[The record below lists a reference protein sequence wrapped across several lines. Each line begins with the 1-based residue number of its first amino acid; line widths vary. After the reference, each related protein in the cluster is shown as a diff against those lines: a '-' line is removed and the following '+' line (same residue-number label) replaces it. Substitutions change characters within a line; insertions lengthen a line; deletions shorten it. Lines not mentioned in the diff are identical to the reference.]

1 MQQVPSTGTIV
12 ASQNSSNTH
21 AHRLAS
27 KHEIRIMI
35 YERGDLLEYA
45 YARNKN
51 GGVLNMCYAVER
63 LTLHSGFKP

>member
-1 MQQVPSTGTIV
+1 MQQVRSTGTIV
-12 ASQNSSNTH
+12 A
-21 AHRLAS
+21 AS